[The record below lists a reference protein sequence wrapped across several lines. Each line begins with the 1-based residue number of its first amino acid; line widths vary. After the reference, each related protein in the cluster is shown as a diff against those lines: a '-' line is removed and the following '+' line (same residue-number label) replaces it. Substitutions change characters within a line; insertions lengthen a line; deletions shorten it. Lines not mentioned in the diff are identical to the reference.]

1 MKLKMI
7 MLSGLFFSLPVM
19 AEPEFAA
26 SIDNSL
32 KECGQKA
39 VSTLDSVD
47 CYSVAEQSWDK
58 ALNQQYRLLTDGQ
71 SPEFKAAMKMS
82 QRAWL
87 TYRDRY
93 LDSLRAF
100 YRQQQGTVWSIIM
113 SEASMRLTRNQ
124 AIELY
129 TLRNS
134 TDLQG

>member
-1 MKLKMI
+1 MMLKMI
-7 MLSGLFFSLPVM
+7 IVSGLFFSLPVL
-19 AEPEFAA
+19 AEPEFAV
-26 SIDNSL
+26 SIESSL
-32 KECGQKA
+32 KECSQKA
-39 VSTLDSVD
+39 VTTLDSVD
-47 CYSVAEQSWDK
+47 CYSAAEQAWDK

-71 SPEFKAAMKMS
+71 SPEFRAAMKIS

-100 YRQQQGTVWSIIM
+100 YRQQQGTIWSIIM

-129 TLRNS
+129 TLRHS